1 MTRKQKIKDLV
12 AQLNQ
17 FNGTT
22 NDPTSPGTFVL
33 DNVKPG
39 RVRFYSLEQVSQT
52 NTGTSVV
59 VSGLTSAEMH
69 QFLIGMV
76 RGWVLGIN
84 KAASCIGSIV

>member
-17 FNGTT
+17 FNGTSK
-22 NDPTSPGTFVL
+22 DSREPGAFVL

-39 RVRFYSLEQVSQT
+39 RIRYFSLEQLGQT
-52 NTGTSVV
+52 HTGTTTVV
-59 VSGLTSAEMH
+59 QGLTASEMH

-76 RGWVLGIN
+76 YGWVSGVH
-84 KAASCIGSIV
+84 KAAEKAGII